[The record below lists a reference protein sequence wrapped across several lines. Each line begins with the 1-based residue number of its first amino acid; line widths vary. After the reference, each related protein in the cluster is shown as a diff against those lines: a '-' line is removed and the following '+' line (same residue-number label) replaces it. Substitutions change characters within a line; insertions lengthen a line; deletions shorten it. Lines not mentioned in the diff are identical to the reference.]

1 MRRKLNIFLSRYW
14 RSSVGIFPFSRMKG
28 KSFFFLFFRKFILV
42 IAKFTRVLFRASV
55 VTNRI
60 SDIFDF
66 HFQTGE
72 HSV

>member
-1 MRRKLNIFLSRYW
+1 MRRKLNIFFIKILEIKCWNISLLANERE
-14 RSSVGIFPFSRMKG
+14 K
-28 KSFFFLFFRKFILV
+28 FFFLFFRKFILV
-42 IAKFTRVLFRASV
+42 IAKYTRVLFRASV
-55 VTNRI
+55 VTNHI